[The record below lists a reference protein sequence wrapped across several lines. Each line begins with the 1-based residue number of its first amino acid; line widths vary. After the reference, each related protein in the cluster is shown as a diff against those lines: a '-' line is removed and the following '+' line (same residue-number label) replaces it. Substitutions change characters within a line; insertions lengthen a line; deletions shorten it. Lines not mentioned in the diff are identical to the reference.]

1 MVILIDGGFSYV
13 TEHVVE
19 EFDKNH
25 PLWNSQFLTTQPQAI
40 IETHRDYIKA
50 GCEILITNTY
60 QASVDGFKTH
70 LGLEEGECFN
80 LIKKAVELARQ
91 AVDEEAAKSSN
102 NGKKVKIAGS
112 VGPYG
117 ACLHDGSEYTGEYCS
132 RVSEKELSD
141 WHRPRMKALAEAGV
155 DLFAI
160 ETIPALFEAEALL
173 QLLKEFPG
181 KKAWLSFS
189 CKDELHTS
197 RGDVFKEAVE
207 RCWEINSEQL
217 VAVGANCVPPGFVSP
232 LVKSLG
238 TFNYPVIIYA
248 NSGETWD
255 LEKGEWIDQDKIVP
269 STQYLCE
276 WLDLGVTYIGGC
288 CRTTPT
294 DMNVFRDYIDA
305 RSKTA

>member
-40 IETHRDYIKA
+40 IETHRDYILGEK
-50 GCEILITNTY
+50 CSSRE
-60 QASVDGFKTH
+60 KTIFR
-70 LGLEEGECFN
+70 LEVGGE
-80 LIKKAVELARQ
+80 LKLAT
-91 AVDEEAAKSSN
+91 DERSN
-102 NGKKVKIAGS
+102 KPNGTVARHWNDVNGGSRLDFGKKVKIAGS

-288 CRTTPT
+288 CSKTPT